1 MNLIMRPK
9 ALETVLFLRDH
20 LHQEVDIRTIASSS
34 KIPYTT
40 VFELLQE
47 LESLGVVSRNKRG
60 KKHVYALNFD
70 SKTTHSLL
78 YFVNQA
84 EAEKTL
90 KPETPKEFSQV
101 LGQGGSFC
109 SLNGK
114 PLIVSSSRT
123 SNSPEGITFE
133 DLKRNISSKP
143 ELLRE
148 LVVFEGFDGVY
159 NALKKARKTASE
171 QAIEGKKERIQN
183 LRLKVKT
190 ELDAFE
196 ALVGAGKTNEAITS
210 LYKAVEHSSNEL
222 AAFEDRKTGRQNL
235 SVLGS
240 KNPELRTSVESV
252 RKAYEKAREGTAGIE
267 DVKESFE
274 RASFIL
280 SFVNSK
286 TSA

>member
-1 MNLIMRPK
+1 MRPK
-9 ALETVLFLRDH
+9 ALETILFLRDH
-20 LHQEVDIRTIASSS
+20 LHQEVDIRSIASGS

-40 VFELLQE
+40 IFELLQE
-47 LESLGVVSRNKRG
+47 LESLGVVSRNKKG

-90 KPETPKEFSQV
+90 KPTQNPSVAQV

-114 PLIVSSSRT
+114 PLIVSTNRT
-123 SNSPEGITFE
+123 PNSPEGITFE
-133 DLKRNISSKP
+133 DLRRNIASKP

-148 LVVFEGFDGVY
+148 LVVFEGFDGVF

-171 QAIEGKKERIQN
+171 RTIEEKRERIQN
-183 LRLKVKT
+183 LRMKVKQ
-190 ELDAFE
+190 ELDSFE
-196 ALVGAGKTNEAITS
+196 SLVGEGKVNEAISS

-222 AAFEDRKTGRQNL
+222 AVFEDRKTSRQNL
-235 SVLGS
+235 SVLSS
-240 KNPELRTSVESV
+240 KNPELKASVESI
-252 RKAYEKAREGTAGIE
+252 RKAYEKSRAGTSGIE
-267 DVKESFE
+267 DVKESFDK
-274 RASFIL
+274 ASLVL